1 LSVGARR
8 YYYSVDRRRSSLSRS
23 ERPPFLAKLITH
35 FDDAVAKFSKPEF
48 RRKFQR
54 EVPLFFVDTSTYV
67 QQSIRE
73 DWSKE
78 DSMSK
83 TRSIRQSFT
92 FFLFSTFLFL
102 VPCGGLNFLPSAFER
117 TLKQHLVSYCI
128 ISIEHRLV
136 TNTDRD
142 KDRHRATASTRAS
155 IVSSTRRDKYYTNS
169 TRLRR
174 GY

>member
-1 LSVGARR
+1 MSVGARR

-92 FFLFSTFLFL
+92 FFLFFDFFVFGS
-102 VPCGGLNFLPSAFER
+102 VRWIKLPP
-117 TLKQHLVSYCI
+117 VSF
-128 ISIEHRLV
+128 
-136 TNTDRD
+136 
-142 KDRHRATASTRAS
+142 RAHVKTASGILLYHFHRTP
-155 IVSSTRRDKYYTNS
+155 TCDKH
-169 TRLRR
+169 RQR
-174 GY
+174 